1 MNRPENPMPPAEKAE
16 AAARVKIRLAGP
28 QEAEELAAVHRAAF
42 GEAKGWSADD
52 IRRMLAI
59 EGTEAL
65 LAWCD
70 GVLPCGMI
78 ITRMMWED
86 GEILTLG
93 VRPEFRRLGI
103 GGRLLASA
111 LNGMVMQGVN
121 RVFLEVA
128 ETNAAAIRLYEDA
141 GFEIMGRRPNYYLEE
156 DGRQV
161 DALMMVRI
169 FGQGCG
175 G

>member
-1 MNRPENPMPPAEKAE
+1 MNRHENMHPPADKQE
-16 AAARVKIRLAGP
+16 AARRVKIALAGP
-28 QEAEELAAVHRAAF
+28 EEAATLAQVHRTVF
-42 GEAKGWSADD
+42 GEKGWSTED
-52 IRRMLAI
+52 IRHMLTI

-65 LAWCD
+65 IARCD
-70 GVLPCGMI
+70 ETTACGMI

-103 GGRLLASA
+103 GSRLFASA
-111 LNGMVMQGVN
+111 VNGMVMQGVN

-128 ETNAAAIRLYEDA
+128 ETNTAAIRLYEEA
-141 GFEIMGRRPNYYLEE
+141 GFEVMGRRPNYYLEE

-161 DALMMVRI
+161 DALLMVRI

>member
-1 MNRPENPMPPAEKAE
+1 MNRHERMTPPADK
-16 AAARVKIRLAGP
+16 AAATARVRIHLAGP
-28 QEAEELAAVHRAAF
+28 QEAETLAEVHRAAF
-42 GEAKGWSADD
+42 GEKGWSAAD
-52 IRRMLAI
+52 IEKMLAV

-65 LAWCD
+65 LARCD
-70 GVLPCGMI
+70 GTNACGMI

-103 GGRLLASA
+103 GGRLFASA
-111 LNGMVMQGVN
+111 VNGMVMQGVN

-128 ETNAAAIRLYEDA
+128 ETNTAAIRLYEAA
-141 GFEIMGRRPNYYLEE
+141 GFEVMGRRPNYYLEE
-156 DGRQV
+156 DGARV
-161 DALMMVRI
+161 DALMMVRV

>member
-1 MNRPENPMPPAEKAE
+1 MNRHERVAPPEHRDA
-16 AAARVKIRLAGP
+16 AAARVKIHLVGPEDAETLAR
-28 QEAEELAAVHRAAF
+28 VHGAAF
-42 GEAKGWSADD
+42 GEKGWSAED
-52 IRRMLAI
+52 IAKMLAV

-65 LAWCD
+65 LARCD
-70 GVLPCGMI
+70 ETHACGMI

-103 GGRLLASA
+103 GGRLFASA
-111 LNGMVMQGVN
+111 VNGMVMQGVN

-128 ETNAAAIRLYEDA
+128 ETNTAAIRLYEAA

-156 DGRQV
+156 SGGRV
-161 DALMMVRI
+161 DALMMVRV

>member
-1 MNRPENPMPPAEKAE
+1 MNRHEPPASKDE
-16 AAARVKIRLAGP
+16 AAARVRIALAGP
-28 QEAEELAAVHRAAF
+28 EEAETLADVHRAAF
-42 GEAKGWSADD
+42 GEKGWSAGD
-52 IRRMLAI
+52 IRRMLSV

-65 LAWCD
+65 LARCD
-70 GVLPCGMI
+70 ATTACGMI

-103 GGRLLASA
+103 GSRLFASA
-111 LNGMVMQGVN
+111 VNGMVMQGVN

-128 ETNAAAIRLYEDA
+128 ETNTAAIRLYEAA
-141 GFEIMGRRPNYYLEE
+141 GFEVMGRRPNYYLEE
-156 DGRQV
+156 DGRRV
-161 DALMMVRI
+161 DALMMVRV

>member
-1 MNRPENPMPPAEKAE
+1 MNRIEPPRDKAA
-16 AAARVKIRLAGP
+16 AAARVKIALAGP
-28 QEAEELAAVHRAAF
+28 EEAETLADVHRAAF
-42 GEAKGWSADD
+42 GDKGWSAED

-65 LAWCD
+65 LARCD
-70 GVLPCGMI
+70 ATVACGMI

-103 GGRLLASA
+103 GSRLFASA
-111 LNGMVMQGVN
+111 VNGMVMQGVN

-128 ETNAAAIRLYEDA
+128 ETNTAAIRLYEEA
-141 GFEIMGRRPNYYLEE
+141 GFEVMGRRPNYYLEE
-156 DGRQV
+156 GGRQV
-161 DALMMVRI
+161 DALMMVRV